1 MEFEWDEDKNR
12 DNIRKHGLDFVDAW
26 QIFDEP
32 MLIEIDNREDYG
44 EERFIGIGFLK
55 NFLVAVVFAE
65 PREDTIRII
74 SLRRA
79 IKYERER
86 FRKEIGQ
93 TDWSETG
100 STSNDGIL
108 NEIV

>member
-12 DNIRKHGLDFVDAW
+12 ENIRKHGLDFADAR

-79 IKYERER
+79 IKYEREK
-86 FRKEIGQ
+86 FRKEIGNRLG
-93 TDWSETG
+93 ETG
-100 STSNDGIL
+100 SDDG
-108 NEIV
+108 